1 MFVGRQRFSLAFY
14 LQTLLFSGNLL
25 LNSRYSE
32 TNPQL
37 LCTFNADGLKT
48 GFSSVHRSAVEPE
61 LISVFFSSSFS
72 FVVFFFPSGDRNI
85 TFSNASWKIRH
96 AKK

>member
-1 MFVGRQRFSLAFY
+1 MSEGSVSAWLFTCKLYF
-14 LQTLLFSGNLL
+14 FSGNLL

-37 LCTFNADGLKT
+37 LCAFNADGLKT

-61 LISVFFSSSFS
+61 LISFFFFSSSVS
-72 FVVFFFPSGDRNI
+72 FVVFFFPSGNRNI

-96 AKK
+96 AKQ

>member
-1 MFVGRQRFSLAFY
+1 MSEGSVSAWLFTCKLYF
-14 LQTLLFSGNLL
+14 FSGNLL

-37 LCTFNADGLKT
+37 LCAFNADGLKT

-72 FVVFFFPSGDRNI
+72 FVVSFFPSGDRNI
-85 TFSNASWKIRH
+85 TFSNARWKIRH